1 MNATLIF
8 AALIAGGEPES
19 GIVPAPDF
27 ELPCWRSR
35 AEAEAFVAEKLHQ
48 VRAAAAS
55 TYDAGQAVI
64 YANETGDWT
73 LLVTLD
79 GMACIT
85 DYGTGWSLA
94 PRGRGF

>member
-1 MNATLIF
+1 MEATILL
-8 AALIAGGEPES
+8 AALTATTIEPAG
-19 GIVPAPDF
+19 DF
-27 ELPCWRSR
+27 ELPCWRSS
-35 AEAEAFVAEKLHQ
+35 AEAEAFVAERLHQ
-48 VRAAAAS
+48 DRAAAAS

-64 YANETGDWT
+64 YANKAGEWT

-94 PRGRGF
+94 PKGQGF